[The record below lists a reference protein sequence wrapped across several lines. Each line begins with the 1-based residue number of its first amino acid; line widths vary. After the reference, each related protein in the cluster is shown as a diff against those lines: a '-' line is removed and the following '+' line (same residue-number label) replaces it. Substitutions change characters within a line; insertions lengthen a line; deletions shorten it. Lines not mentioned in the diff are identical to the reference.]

1 MEKEQFD
8 YIRKN
13 YKSKTY
19 KEIADALGVELKD
32 VNNWVQ
38 RMIYSGVIPPKHRNQ
53 HWKPEYENVM
63 AEIWSKEIANTEKIS
78 LAIKA
83 TGCSEATIKDK
94 LTKLRRAG
102 KVGKSRNITQCR
114 HDAIADAVAEDWKS
128 GMKTSK
134 MVLKYNVTP
143 WMIRHIAKKKGA
155 LRPNKTNK

>member
-19 KEIADALGVELKD
+19 KEIADALGVELKA

-38 RMIYSGVIPPKHRNQ
+38 RMIYSGVIPPKNHKQ
-53 HWKPEYENVM
+53 PWKPEYEEVI
-63 AEIWSKEIANTEKIS
+63 AEIWSKEIASTEKFS

-83 TGCSEATIKDK
+83 TGCSEGSIRNK

-114 HDAIADAVAEDWKS
+114 HDAIADAVAEDYRN
-128 GMKTSK
+128 GVKTSK
-134 MVLKYNVTP
+134 MVLKYNVTA
-143 WMIRHIAKKKGA
+143 WVIRHIAKKKGA